1 MPDVFVSYDHARSA
15 EAGQIA
21 QVLRDLGYAVW
32 RDDDLPVHRDYSD
45 VIEERLRTSKAVLV
59 LWSGEA
65 VKSSWVRAEA
75 EVAREA
81 GTLVQLNL
89 DPVPLPLPFNRI
101 QCADLCGWTGDLQA
115 PAWRKVVESVADL
128 VGAAAEHAT
137 GGDIASAPLALPD
150 KPSIAV
156 LPLTNLSSDAEQEY
170 FADAVTEDLTT
181 ALSRWRSFFVIARNS
196 AFAYKGRALD
206 VTRIGRE
213 LGVRYLLEGSVR
225 KIGSRVRITVQL
237 VDAADGTH
245 VWADKFDRDLVD
257 ILALQDEI
265 TEQVAAAI
273 EPAMLRR
280 EGARLARKDIHDFTA
295 LDCFYR
301 GMSHLNEVSLE
312 GYQQALVE
320 FREAIARA
328 PDLALGHIGLSRI
341 LYAGAMYDWSPDPRR
356 DLQDAYEAAATAI
369 RLDPSDA
376 YGPFALSGPA
386 LYLGRKS
393 EALDAAQRAVALNEN
408 FALGYNRLGQVLVYS
423 GRPAEAIAPLERS
436 MRHSPFDPHI
446 GLMLCGLALA
456 HYLTKNYAEAS
467 NCARAAVQHNYPPA
481 FAVLSATLARQGQ
494 LEEARRAIPADLA
507 PMVVAQVSRL
517 LAAANPA
524 DRDHL
529 LEGLALAARRRRRRP
544 PGRQEANGELEA
556 RGGV

>member
-15 EAGQIA
+15 EAGRIA
-21 QVLRDLGYAVW
+21 QVLRDLGYDVW
-32 RDDDLPVHRDYSD
+32 RDVDLPVHRDYSD
-45 VIEERLRTSKAVLV
+45 VTEERLREAKAVVV
-59 LWSGEA
+59 LWSADA
-65 VKSSWVRAEA
+65 VKSQWVRAEA
-75 EVAREA
+75 EIAREA

-89 DPVPLPLPFNRI
+89 DTAPLPLPFNRI
-101 QCADLCGWTGDLQA
+101 QCADLSGWTGDLQA
-115 PAWRKVVESVADL
+115 LAWRKVVESVAEL
-128 VGAAAEHAT
+128 VGAPREHV
-137 GGDIASAPLALPD
+137 GGNTSPAPLVLPD

-170 FADAVTEDLTT
+170 FADAITEDLTT

-225 KIGSRVRITVQL
+225 TVGSRVRITAQL

-265 TEQVAAAI
+265 TEQVVASI

-280 EGARLARKDIHDFTA
+280 EGARRARKDIQDFTA

-312 GYQQALVE
+312 GYQKALAE
-320 FREAIARA
+320 FREAIARE
-328 PDLALGHIGLSRI
+328 PELALGHIGLSRA
-341 LYAGAMYDWSPDPRR
+341 LYAGAMYNWSTDPGR
-356 DLQDAYEAAATAI
+356 DIEEAYASAATAVRI
-369 RLDPSDA
+369 DSSDA
-376 YGPFALSGPA
+376 YGPFALSGAA
-386 LYLGRKS
+386 LYLGRQS
-393 EALDAAQRAVALNEN
+393 EALDAAHRAVALNEN
-408 FALGYNRLGQVLVYS
+408 FAFGYNRLGQVLVYL

-436 MRHSPFDPHI
+436 LRHSPFDPQR

-456 HYLTKNYAEAS
+456 HYLARNYAEA
-467 NCARAAVQHNYPPA
+467 CTYARAATQQNYPPA
-481 FAVLSATLARQGQ
+481 FAVLGASLARQGR
-494 LEEARRAIPADLA
+494 LEEARQAIPADLA
-507 PMVVAQVSRL
+507 PKVTAQVSRIMSSV
-517 LAAANPA
+517 NPA

-529 LEGLALAARRRRRRP
+529 LEGIALADLALAATAEAA
-544 PGRQEANGELEA
+544 GGSRQS
-556 RGGV
+556 

>member
-1 MPDVFVSYDHARSA
+1 MSDVFVSYDHARSA
-15 EAGQIA
+15 EAGRIT
-21 QVLRDLGYAVW
+21 QVLRDLGYGVW

-45 VIEERLRTSKAVLV
+45 VIEERLRASKAVLV
-59 LWSGEA
+59 LWSDGA

-75 EVAREA
+75 EMAREA

-89 DPVPLPLPFNRI
+89 DTAPLPLPFNRI
-101 QCADLCGWTGDLQA
+101 QCADLCGWDGDVQA

-128 VGAAAEHAT
+128 VGAPPEPVKDAGLAHR
-137 GGDIASAPLALPD
+137 PLTLPE

-156 LPLTNLSSDAEQEY
+156 LPLGNLSSDAEQEY

-225 KIGSRVRITVQL
+225 AVGSRVRITAQL

-265 TEQVAAAI
+265 TESVVAAI

-280 EGARLARKDIHDFTA
+280 EGARVARKNIQDFTA

-301 GMSHLNEVSLE
+301 GMSHLNEVSTE
-312 GYQQALVE
+312 GYQKALVE
-320 FREAIARA
+320 FREAIARE
-328 PDLALGHIGLSRI
+328 PGLALGHIGLSRI
-341 LYAGAMYDWSPDPRR
+341 LYAGAMYSWSADPGR
-356 DLQDAYEAAATAI
+356 DLQDAYASAQTAI
-369 RLDPSDA
+369 RLDSSDA
-376 YGPFALSGPA
+376 YGPFALSGAA
-386 LYLGRKS
+386 LYLGRQT

-408 FALGYNRLGQVLVYS
+408 FAFGYNRLGQVLVYL

-436 MRHSPFDPHI
+436 LRHSPFDPQI

-456 HYLTKNYAEAS
+456 HYLAKNYDEAVAY
-467 NCARAAVQHNYPPA
+467 ARAATQHNYPPA
-481 FAVLSATLARQGQ
+481 FAVLGASLARQGRM
-494 LEEARRAIPADLA
+494 EEALRAIPASLA
-507 PMVVAQVSRL
+507 PLVATQVSRL
-517 LAAANPA
+517 VATVNPA
-524 DRDHL
+524 HRDHL
-529 LEGLALAARRRRRRP
+529 LEGIALTGHAMAASTGVTGGSRR
-544 PGRQEANGELEA
+544 G
-556 RGGV
+556 